1 MVWFPKGGLKTGH
14 KMYVLLSKMSGFQ
27 MVRLFEN
34 RTRKCRKSQMFGF
47 QLFGIQMATVQ
58 DTKMHKNTK
67 SIEAETYKLRP
78 SLVILQYN
86 YFVGKPLSVIHRD
99 FSC

>member
-1 MVWFPKGGLKTGH
+1 MFYCQKCPVFKWSDYLKTAQES
-14 KMYVLLSKMSGFQ
+14 V
-27 MVRLFEN
+27 
-34 RTRKCRKSQMFGF
+34 
-47 QLFGIQMATVQ
+47 GIQMATVQ

-86 YFVGKPLSVIHRD
+86 YFVGKPLL
-99 FSC
+99 